1 MKIPSAAQLTDS
13 QLVTEVTR
21 LAAGERQATVALIV
35 HLAEFDARRLFLGAG
50 FSSTFK
56 YCLEV
61 LHLSEDA
68 AYNRIEAART
78 VRRYPVVLDMLVA
91 GRLSPTTT
99 RLLARHLTVENHEAL
114 LAAASGKS
122 KQEVETLL
130 ARLFPQ
136 ADVPP
141 SIRKLPSRKPQAG
154 PIAAPLTTPAA
165 ALSSGTSEDPAPRP
179 VIPSG
184 HECGSPFEVSAA
196 APAVPSSTPDT
207 VAQTLSLT
215 PAPPVRRA
223 VVRPLAADR
232 YQIRFTVSAQ
242 TCEKLRRA
250 QDLLGHA
257 LPNGD
262 LAQLFDRALTLLV
275 EDLEGKK
282 LAATA
287 RPRKSRGQG
296 EDSRNIPADVR
307 RAVWRRDGGCCAFV
321 ASNGRCCSERR
332 FLEFH
337 HVQPYGA
344 DGKPTVDNIELRCR
358 RHNRY
363 EAELFYGPARRYPAG
378 VVEGPSIA
386 VYGSVTGAPVLERV
400 IEGPTTSKGDSSA
413 SPTAT
418 A

>member
-1 MKIPSAAQLTDS
+1 MKMPSAAQLTDS

-21 LAAGERQATVALIV
+21 LAAVERQATVALIV

-78 VRRYPVVLDMLVA
+78 ARRYPVVLDMLVA

-141 SIRKLPSRKPQAG
+141 SIRKLPSRKPQAD
-154 PIAAPLTTPAA
+154 PIAAPLRTA
-165 ALSSGTSEDPAPRP
+165 ALSSGTREDPAARP
-179 VIPSG
+179 VMPRG
-184 HECGSPFEVSAA
+184 HECGRPLPASAA
-196 APAVPSSTPDT
+196 APAVASSTPDT
-207 VAQTLSLT
+207 VAQTLCLT

-232 YQIRFTVSAQ
+232 YQIRFTVSGH

-257 LPNGD
+257 LPSGD
-262 LAQLFDRALTLLV
+262 LAQIFDRALTLLV
-275 EDLEGKK
+275 EELERKK

-287 RPRKSRGQG
+287 RPRQSRGQG

-321 ASNGRCCSERR
+321 ASNRRRCRERR

-358 RHNRY
+358 LCRARHNRHY
-363 EAELFYGPARRYPAG
+363 AERRIMPSG
-378 VVEGPSIA
+378 VFQVA
-386 VYGSVTGAPVLERV
+386 CVTVA
-400 IEGPTTSKGDSSA
+400 SA
-413 SPTAT
+413 DHA